1 MGHATDR
8 PILEEIFRQ
17 NREFPFLGVIGSR
30 AKRAVLLKE
39 LAAAGIADE
48 QASSF
53 HCPIGLDIGTNQP
66 GEIAVSLVAQLI
78 QERDRWR
85 GAATK

>member
-1 MGHATDR
+1 M
-8 PILEEIFRQ
+8 
-17 NREFPFLGVIGSR
+17 
-30 AKRAVLLKE
+30 
-39 LAAAGIADE
+39 
-48 QASSF
+48 F

-85 GAATK
+85 VAVKG